1 MYLIISYDV
10 ESDYCNKIL
19 KILRKYL
26 FHVHNSV
33 FEGELTDKQKKELEN
48 QLNSIIKN
56 NTSSSIIF
64 YSLPSSKPLNKEIIG
79 KKINNKT
86 II

>member
-56 NTSSSIIF
+56 TSSSIIF